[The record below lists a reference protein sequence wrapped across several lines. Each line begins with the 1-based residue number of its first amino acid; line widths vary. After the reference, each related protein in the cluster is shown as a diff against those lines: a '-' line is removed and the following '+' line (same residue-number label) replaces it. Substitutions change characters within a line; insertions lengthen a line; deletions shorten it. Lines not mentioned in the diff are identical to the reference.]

1 MDEHKFVTQGLTVFN
16 EALARST
23 INNILIIC
31 IAEEKCLS
39 VSHSQSN
46 LTLLAQPPAQPPSRP
61 RTPEPNRDPTLFLK
75 FETKLAYE
83 VTFNEEKRL
92 LKGIAD
98 YSLWYSKHEPMGT
111 NLLLVEAKRPSALS
125 SADGQLIAYMGA

>member
-1 MDEHKFVTQGLTVFN
+1 MFVTQVPVIN
-16 EALARST
+16 EAVARAT
-23 INNILIIC
+23 INDILIIC
-31 IAEEKCLS
+31 IAEEKRLS
-39 VSHSQSN
+39 VGHRQSK
-46 LTLLAQPPAQPPSRP
+46 LTPSSLMPSAQAPSRP